1 MDFKLLIG
9 VDITDYDDLGPEAF
23 DEDDEIDVFINDGD
37 DYMLAGKILFDEGDI
52 SDEPYHEIN
61 LKIISKIKKILK
73 SKFYID
79 NNDVRLFVIYE

>member
-9 VDITDYDDLGPEAF
+9 VDITEYDDIGPEIF
-23 DEDDEIDVFINDGD
+23 DDNDDIDVFINEGE

-61 LKIISKIKKILK
+61 LKVISKVKRILK
-73 SKFYID
+73 SKFSID
-79 NNDVRLFVIYE
+79 NNDVSLFVIYE

>member
-9 VDITDYDDLGPEAF
+9 VDISDLDDVGPESF
-23 DEDDEIDVFINDGD
+23 DDNDEIDIFVNDGD

-61 LKIISKIKKILK
+61 LNIISKVKRILK
-73 SKFYID
+73 SKFSID
-79 NNDVRLFVIYE
+79 GEDVRLFVIYE